1 MKKWMTKKNVLGGAF
16 IGSILFFL
24 FIYSQDN
31 GLCGQYAWD
40 CGHSFDLVGLMFLV
54 FLPLFL
60 ISLLTYKLCDEI
72 FNAWIMFAKWWIPLT
87 IVFVLLAP
95 ASDGSLLPID
105 KGRVSL
111 FMNALF
117 ITISLIL
124 TTYKF
129 FQLKKSGAGE

>member
-1 MKKWMTKKNVLGGAF
+1 MQKWLTKKNVLGGAF

-60 ISLLTYKLCDEI
+60 ISLLTYKLRDEI
-72 FNAWIMFAKWWIPLT
+72 FSAWFTFVKWWVPLT
-87 IVFVLLAP
+87 IVLVLLAP
-95 ASDGSLLPID
+95 ASDSSLLPID

-111 FMNALF
+111 FMNGLLLL
-117 ITISLIL
+117 ISLIVI
-124 TTYKF
+124 TYKHST
-129 FQLKKSGAGE
+129 LKKSGAGE